1 MQGGKRVGTKWQLK
15 VVKADGSV
23 EEYLHTK
30 VLGAISNALGR
41 AGQADIYVAEQLADV
56 VTYFLYHKQKRRTV
70 ASSEIFSVIGVVLTA
85 TGYQDTAAAMN
96 EHHFE
101 RKLKRDRLEVVSFN
115 AQRPT
120 DAGMFCDAAESAGR
134 NRWNKSIIVKD
145 LVTGYGI
152 DRQSARAVASMVEE
166 KIFNI
171 GMTSVP
177 TGLIK
182 QLVIS
187 DTAAVLH
194 ARQQLQTV

>member
-1 MQGGKRVGTKWQLK
+1 MGTKWQLK

-30 VLGAISNALGR
+30 VLGAIGNALGR
-41 AGQADIYVAEQLADV
+41 AGQADTYVAEQLADV
-56 VTYFLYHKQKRRTV
+56 VTYFLYHKQKRCTV

-85 TGYQDTAAAMN
+85 TGYQDTASAMN

-101 RKLKRDRLEVVSFN
+101 RRLKRDRLEVVSFD
-115 AQRPT
+115 AQRLT

-134 NRWNKSIIVKD
+134 SRWNKSIIVED

-152 DRQSARAVASMVEE
+152 DRQSARTVASMVEE
-166 KIFNI
+166 KIFNM